1 MFGMFITFLGVTKSI
16 RKKLIYSKQNAND
29 FPTQNG
35 KCQLYIYFTK
45 RYQTRAKN

>member
-16 RKKLIYSKQNAND
+16 RKNKFIQNKMQMI
-29 FPTQNG
+29 FPRKMENVN
-35 KCQLYIYFTK
+35 YIYFTK